1 MKRKIPLLPL
11 RELIVF
17 PHEVV
22 PLFVGREKSIN
33 ALEEAMSTDRSI
45 LLCAQK
51 KAKVNDPKPDGIH
64 AFGTIGNI
72 IQLLRLPDGTVKVL
86 VEGKSRAR
94 IEHYM
99 GEDKFFLVE
108 AEVIESTPVNPDEEP
123 ELAALMRSVQA
134 TFENYV
140 KLNKRVPPEL
150 AVSVQSIDNPSRMA
164 DTIAAHVNFKLSA
177 KQELLETESVRA
189 RLEKLYEL
197 MQNEIEILQVEKK
210 IRTRVKKQMEKNQKE
225 YYLNEQMQAIQK
237 ELGSQDE
244 FKNEL
249 SELEDRIRRKKMSTE
264 ATERLRKELRKL
276 KMMSPMSAEATVV
289 RNYIDTVL
297 ALPWED
303 KTNIKLEIS
312 KSEKILDE
320 DHYGLRKPKE
330 RILEYLAVQSL
341 VNRLR
346 GPILC
351 LVGPPG
357 VGKTSLAKSV
367 ARATGRK
374 FIRVSLGGVRDEAE
388 IRGHRRTYIGAM
400 PGKII
405 QGLRKAGSSNPVF
418 LLDEI
423 DKMSMDFR
431 GDPSAA
437 MLEVLDPEQN
447 NTFVDHFLD
456 LDYDLSDVMFVTTAN
471 SLSGIPLPLMDRM
484 EIIELSGYTDD
495 EKLKIS
501 RQYLIPKQ
509 LERNGL
515 GDVDVH
521 LTDSSVKEMIHHYTK
536 ESGVRSLERQ
546 ISSVARKLARE
557 YIKENKKKKAFK
569 VDMRTVQK
577 LLGPR
582 KFRYNR
588 ADNDDQIGMTNGL
601 AVTVFGG
608 DLLPAEVQVTPG
620 KGKVTLTGKLGEVMQ
635 ESAQAAV
642 TYVRSRSLVLGL
654 EPDFHEHI
662 DFHVHFPEG
671 AVPKDGPSA
680 GVTMVVSIVSAL
692 LQIPVSREV
701 AMTGEINLRGKVL
714 PIGGLKDK
722 VLAAFRGHMKRVI
735 IPKDN
740 EKDLVDIPKNVLKAL
755 DIKSVTALDEVL
767 RYALVPPPEDHPNK
781 AIQSFLTGEGETTPV
796 NWITA
801 HEYLRERRRKER
813 EADKARSNGHGP
825 H

>member
-1 MKRKIPLLPL
+1 MPRVWHAMVRKIPLLPL

-33 ALEEAMSTDRSI
+33 ALEEAMAGDRSI

-51 KAKVNDPKPDGIH
+51 KAKVNDPKPEGIH
-64 AFGTIGNI
+64 SYGTVGSI

-86 VEGKSRAR
+86 VEGKQRAR
-94 IEHYM
+94 IIGYHDYER
-99 GEDKFFLVE
+99 FFLVE
-108 AEVIESTPVNPDEEP
+108 VDAVEPPQISLHDEP
-123 ELAALMRSVQA
+123 QLAALMRSVQA

-150 AVSVQSIDNPSRMA
+150 AVSVQSIDNPSRLA

-177 KQELLETESVRA
+177 KQELLETESVGI

-249 SELEDRIRRKKMSTE
+249 AELEDRIRRKSMSQE
-264 ATERLRKELRKL
+264 ATERLKKELRKL

-297 ALPWED
+297 ALPWGVRCTD
-303 KTNIKLEIS
+303 KIKLATAER
-312 KSEKILDE
+312 ILDE
-320 DHYGLRKPKE
+320 DHYGLDKPKE

-341 VNRLR
+341 VQKIK

-367 ARATGRK
+367 ARATHRK

-405 QGLRKAGSSNPVF
+405 QGLRKCGSSNPVF

-447 NTFVDHFLD
+447 STFVDHFLD
-456 LDYDLSDVMFVTTAN
+456 LEYDLSDVFFMCTAN
-471 SLSGIPLPLMDRM
+471 SLHTIPLPLQDRM
-484 EIIELSGYTDD
+484 EIISLSGYTDE
-495 EKLKIS
+495 EKLKIA

-509 LERNGL
+509 VETNGMTS
-515 GDVDVH
+515 VDVH
-521 LTDSSVKEMIHHYTK
+521 FTDPGIREITNLYTK
-536 ESGVRSLERQ
+536 EAGVRSLERQ
-546 ISSVARKLARE
+546 IS
-557 YIKENKKKKAFK
+557 
-569 VDMRTVQK
+569 
-577 LLGPR
+577 
-582 KFRYNR
+582 
-588 ADNDDQIGMTNGL
+588 
-601 AVTVFGG
+601 
-608 DLLPAEVQVTPG
+608 
-620 KGKVTLTGKLGEVMQ
+620 
-635 ESAQAAV
+635 
-642 TYVRSRSLVLGL
+642 
-654 EPDFHEHI
+654 
-662 DFHVHFPEG
+662 
-671 AVPKDGPSA
+671 
-680 GVTMVVSIVSAL
+680 
-692 LQIPVSREV
+692 
-701 AMTGEINLRGKVL
+701 
-714 PIGGLKDK
+714 
-722 VLAAFRGHMKRVI
+722 
-735 IPKDN
+735 
-740 EKDLVDIPKNVLKAL
+740 
-755 DIKSVTALDEVL
+755 
-767 RYALVPPPEDHPNK
+767 
-781 AIQSFLTGEGETTPV
+781 
-796 NWITA
+796 
-801 HEYLRERRRKER
+801 
-813 EADKARSNGHGP
+813 
-825 H
+825 

>member
-1 MKRKIPLLPL
+1 MASVKIPLLPL

-33 ALEEAMSTDRSI
+33 ALEEAMAADRQI

-51 KAKVNDPKPDGIH
+51 KAKVNDPKPEGIH
-64 AFGTIGNI
+64 EFGTIGTI
-72 IQLLRLPDGTVKVL
+72 VQLLRLPDGTVKVL
-86 VEGKSRAR
+86 VEGKTRAR
-94 IEHYM
+94 ITEYLDTSKYF
-99 GEDKFFLVE
+99 EVE
-108 AEVIESTPVNPDEEP
+108 AELVETPEIDPAQEP
-123 ELAALMRSVQA
+123 EFQALMRSVQA

-150 AVSVQSIDNPSRMA
+150 AVSVQSIDNPSRLA
-164 DTIAAHVNFKLSA
+164 DTIAAHVNFKLAA
-177 KQELLETESVRA
+177 KQDLLETENVWT
-189 RLEKLYEL
+189 RLETLYEL

-249 SELEDRIRRKKMSTE
+249 QELEDKIRRKKMTKE
-264 ATERLRKELRKL
+264 ATERLKKELRKL

-297 ALPWED
+297 SLPWQD
-303 KTNIKLEIS
+303 KTGDKLEIVDA
-312 KSEKILDE
+312 EGILDE
-320 DHYGLRKPKE
+320 DHYGLEKPKE
-330 RILEYLAVQSL
+330 RIVEYLAVQAL
-341 VNRLR
+341 VKKVK

-374 FIRVSLGGVRDEAE
+374 FVRVSLGGVRDEAE

-405 QGLRKAGSSNPVF
+405 QGLRKSGSSNPVF

-447 NTFVDHFLD
+447 SAFVDHFLD
-456 LDYDLSDVMFVTTAN
+456 LDYDLSDVLFLCTAN
-471 SLSGIPLPLMDRM
+471 SLHTIPLPLQDRM
-484 EIIELSGYTDD
+484 EIIQLSGYTDED
-495 EKLKIS
+495 KLKIA
-501 RQYLIPKQ
+501 RQYLLPKQ
-509 LERNGL
+509 RELNGL
-515 GDVDVH
+515 DEVEVNVSDGAIRELVN
-521 LTDSSVKEMIHHYTK
+521 HYTK
-536 ESGVRSLERQ
+536 EAGVRSLERE
-546 ISSVARKLARE
+546 IAACLRKVARDFVKD
-557 YIKENKKKKAFK
+557 NKKKRSYK
-569 VDMRTVQK
+569 VDAKAVQRY
-577 LLGPR
+577 LGPH
-582 KFRYNR
+582 KFRYQR
-588 ADNDDQIGMTNGL
+588 AEEEDQIGMTNGL
-601 AVTVFGG
+601 AVTIFGG
-608 DLLPAEVQVTPG
+608 DLLSAEVTITAG

-635 ESAQAAV
+635 ESARAAI
-642 TYVRSRSLVLGL
+642 TNVRSRSLSFGL
-654 EPDFHEHI
+654 DPDFYEHV

-680 GVTMVVSIVSAL
+680 GVTIVTSIVSAL
-692 LQIPVSREV
+692 LGVPVRKDV
-701 AMTGEINLRGKVL
+701 AMTGEINLRGRVL
-714 PIGGLKDK
+714 PIGGLKEK
-722 VLAAFRGHMKRVI
+722 ILAAYRSDMKIVVC
-735 IPKDN
+735 PADN
-740 EKDLVDIPKNVLKAL
+740 EKDLHDIPKNVLKAL
-755 DIKSVTALDEVL
+755 DVRFATNIDDVL
-767 RYALVPPPEDHPNK
+767 RWALVELPEDHPNK
-781 AIQSFLTGEGETTPV
+781 ALARFMSGEVAADTTDWV
-796 NWITA
+796 EA
-801 HEYLRERRRKER
+801 REYIEERDRKKKLEN
-813 EADKARSNGHGP
+813 EASGHGM

>member
-1 MKRKIPLLPL
+1 MSTVKIPLLPL

-33 ALEEAMSTDRSI
+33 ALEDAMSADRQI

-51 KAKVNDPKPDGIH
+51 KAKVNDPKPEGIH
-64 AFGTIGNI
+64 AFGTIGTI

-86 VEGKSRAR
+86 VEGKQRAR
-94 IEHYM
+94 IKDYLDTE
-99 GEDKFFLVE
+99 KFFHVQVELVE
-108 AEVIESTPVNPDEEP
+108 APPIEP
-123 ELAALMRSVQA
+123 EKEPEFAALMRSVQA

-150 AVSVQSIDNPSRMA
+150 AVSVQSIDNPSRLA
-164 DTIAAHVNFKLSA
+164 DTIAAHVNFKLSS
-177 KQELLETESVRA
+177 KQELLETESVWT
-189 RLEKLYEL
+189 RLEMLYEL

-249 SELEDRIRRKKMSTE
+249 QELEERIRRKKMSKE
-264 ATERLRKELRKL
+264 ATERLKKELKKL

-297 ALPWED
+297 ALPW
-303 KTNIKLEIS
+303 
-312 KSEKILDE
+312 SEKTDDKLDITEAQEILDE
-320 DHYGLRKPKE
+320 DHYGLEKPKE

-341 VNRLR
+341 VKKVK
-346 GPILC
+346 GPIMC
-351 LVGPPG
+351 LIGPPG

-367 ARATGRK
+367 ARATSRK

-400 PGKII
+400 PGKIL
-405 QGLRKAGSSNPVF
+405 QGLRKAGSNNPVF

-447 NTFVDHFLD
+447 CAFVDHFLD
-456 LDYDLSDVMFVTTAN
+456 LDYDLSDVLFLCTAN
-471 SLSGIPLPLMDRM
+471 QRHGIPLPLQDRM
-484 EIIELSGYTDD
+484 EILDLSGYMDE
-495 EKLKIS
+495 EKLKIA

-509 LERNGL
+509 LELNGL
-515 GDVDVH
+515 DGVDVNF
-521 LTDSSVKEMIHHYTK
+521 TDPAIRDLIHYYTK
-536 ESGVRSLERQ
+536 EAGVRSLERELAS
-546 ISSVARKLARE
+546 ILRKLARE
-557 YIKENKKKKAFK
+557 YVAERKKKKSFK
-569 VDMRTVQK
+569 VDVKAVAK

-582 KFRYNR
+582 KFRYQR
-588 ADNDDQIGMTNGL
+588 GEEEDQIGMTNGL
-601 AVTVFGG
+601 AVTMFGG
-608 DLLPAEVQVTPG
+608 DLLPAEVTITSG
-620 KGKVTLTGKLGEVMQ
+620 RGKVTLTGKLGEVMQ
-635 ESAQAAV
+635 ESARAAV
-642 TYVRSRSLVLGL
+642 TYVRSRALAFGL
-654 EPDFHEHI
+654 DPDFYEHA

-680 GVTMVVSIVSAL
+680 GVTMVTSLVSAL
-692 LQIPVSREV
+692 LHVPVRKEV

-714 PIGGLKDK
+714 PIGGLKEK
-722 VLAAFRGHMKRVI
+722 ILAAYRSDMKTVI
-735 IPKDN
+735 CPEEN
-740 EKDLVDIPKNVLKAL
+740 RKDLHDIPKNVVKAL
-755 DIKSVTALDEVL
+755 DIKFASSIDDVL
-767 RYALVPPPEDHPNK
+767 RWALSQPDEDHPNQALK
-781 AIQSFLTGEGETTPV
+781 AFLEAEEPAEIADWRTV
-796 NWITA
+796 RDWI
-801 HEYLRERRRKER
+801 EERERKKKLE
-813 EADKARSNGHGP
+813 EAKASGHGP

>member
-1 MKRKIPLLPL
+1 MSKVEIPLLPL

-33 ALEEAMSTDRSI
+33 ALEEAMSGDRQI

-51 KAKVNDPKPDGIH
+51 KAKVNDPRPEGIH
-64 AFGTIGNI
+64 GFGTIGTI

-86 VEGKSRAR
+86 VEGKHRAR
-94 IEHYM
+94 IDEYL
-99 GEDKFFLVE
+99 DTDRFFHVRVEVVEPEKIAAEEE
-108 AEVIESTPVNPDEEP
+108 AEFS
-123 ELAALMRSVQA
+123 ALMRSVQA

-150 AVSVQSIDNPSRMA
+150 AVSVQSIDNPSRLA

-177 KQELLETESVRA
+177 KQELLETTSVRA
-189 RLEKLYEL
+189 RLEMLYEL

-249 SELEDRIRRKKMSTE
+249 QELEDRIRRKKLPKE
-264 ATERLRKELRKL
+264 ATERLKKELKKL

-297 ALPWED
+297 SLPWQD
-303 KTNIKLEIS
+303 KTEEKLDIIEA
-312 KSEKILDE
+312 EQVLDE
-320 DHYGLRKPKE
+320 DHYGLEKPKE

-341 VNRLR
+341 VKKVK

-374 FIRVSLGGVRDEAE
+374 FVRMSLGGVRDEAE

-447 NTFVDHFLD
+447 SAFVDHFLD
-456 LDYDLSDVMFVTTAN
+456 LDYDLSDVLFLCTAN
-471 SLSGIPLPLMDRM
+471 SLHTIPIPLQDRM
-484 EIIELSGYTDD
+484 EIISLTGYTDE
-495 EKLKIS
+495 EKLKIA

-509 LERNGL
+509 TELNGL
-515 GDVDVH
+515 EGVTVD
-521 LTDSSVKEMIHHYTK
+521 LTDKAIKELVQRYTK
-536 ESGVRSLERQ
+536 EAGVRSLERE
-546 ISSVARKLARE
+546 ISSILRKLARE
-557 YIKENKKKKAFK
+557 HVKAAKEKKSFK
-569 VDMRTVQK
+569 VDTKRIHK
-577 LLGPR
+577 LLGPPKYR
-582 KFRYNR
+582 FNKGE
-588 ADNDDQIGMTNGL
+588 DDDQVGMTNGL
-601 AVTVFGG
+601 AVTMFGG
-608 DLLPAEVQVTPG
+608 DLLPAEVSITSG
-620 KGKVTLTGKLGEVMQ
+620 TGKVTLTGKLGEVMQ
-635 ESAQAAV
+635 ESARAAV
-642 TYVRSRSLVLGL
+642 TYVRSRCLAFGL
-654 EPDFHEHI
+654 EPDFYQHA

-680 GVTMVVSIVSAL
+680 GVTMVTSLVSSL
-692 LQIPVSREV
+692 LRIPVSKDV

-714 PIGGLKDK
+714 PIGGLKEK
-722 VLAAFRGHMKRVI
+722 ILAAYRSEMKVVI
-735 IPKDN
+735 CPKEN
-740 EKDLVDIPKNVLKAL
+740 EKDLHDVPKKILNAL
-755 DIKSVTALDEVL
+755 EVRLASTIDEVL
-767 RYALVPPPEDHPNK
+767 RSALVVPAEDHPNQAMRNFMLGDQPAEAADWRTVREYIEK
-781 AIQSFLTGEGETTPV
+781 REDEKKRQSER
-796 NWITA
+796 A
-801 HEYLRERRRKER
+801 REV
-813 EADKARSNGHGP
+813 H
-825 H
+825 

>member
-1 MKRKIPLLPL
+1 MSKVEIPLLPL

-33 ALEEAMSTDRSI
+33 ALEEAMSGDRQI

-51 KAKVNDPKPDGIH
+51 KAKVNDPRPEGIH
-64 AFGTIGNI
+64 GFGTIGTI

-86 VEGKSRAR
+86 VEGKHRAKIDEYLDTDR
-94 IEHYM
+94 
-99 GEDKFFLVE
+99 FFHVRVEVVEPEKIAPEEE
-108 AEVIESTPVNPDEEP
+108 AEFS
-123 ELAALMRSVQA
+123 ALMRSVQA

-150 AVSVQSIDNPSRMA
+150 AVSVQSIDNPSRLA

-177 KQELLETESVRA
+177 KQELLETTSVRA
-189 RLEKLYEL
+189 RLEMLYEL

-249 SELEDRIRRKKMSTE
+249 QELEDRIRRKKLPKE
-264 ATERLRKELRKL
+264 ATERLKKELKKL

-297 ALPWED
+297 SLPWAD
-303 KTNIKLEIS
+303 KTEEKLDIIEA
-312 KSEKILDE
+312 ENVLDE
-320 DHYGLRKPKE
+320 DHYGLEKPKE

-341 VNRLR
+341 VKKVK

-374 FIRVSLGGVRDEAE
+374 FVRMSLGGVRDEAE

-447 NTFVDHFLD
+447 SAFVDHFLD
-456 LDYDLSDVMFVTTAN
+456 LDYDLSDVLFLCTAN
-471 SLSGIPLPLMDRM
+471 SLHTIPIPLQDRM
-484 EIIELSGYTDD
+484 EIISLTGYTDE
-495 EKLKIS
+495 EKLKIA

-509 LERNGL
+509 TELNGL
-515 GDVDVH
+515 EGVTVD
-521 LTDSSVKEMIHHYTK
+521 LTDKAIKELVQRYTK
-536 ESGVRSLERQ
+536 EAGVRSLEREV
-546 ISSVARKLARE
+546 SSILRKLARE
-557 YIKENKKKKAFK
+557 HVKGGKDKKSFK
-569 VDMRTVQK
+569 VDTKRIHK
-577 LLGPR
+577 LLGPPKYR
-582 KFRYNR
+582 FNKGE
-588 ADNDDQIGMTNGL
+588 DDDQIGMTNGL
-601 AVTVFGG
+601 AVTMFGG
-608 DLLPAEVQVTPG
+608 DLLPAEVSITSG
-620 KGKVTLTGKLGEVMQ
+620 TGKVTLTGKLGEVMQ
-635 ESAQAAV
+635 ESARAAV
-642 TYVRSRSLVLGL
+642 TYVRSRCLAFGL
-654 EPDFHEHI
+654 EPDFYQHA

-680 GVTMVVSIVSAL
+680 GVTMVTSLVSSL
-692 LQIPVSREV
+692 LRIPVRKDV

-714 PIGGLKDK
+714 PIGGLKEK
-722 VLAAFRGHMKRVI
+722 ILAAYRSEMKLVI
-735 IPKDN
+735 CPKEN
-740 EKDLVDIPKNVLKAL
+740 EKDLHDVPKKILNAL
-755 DIKSVTALDEVL
+755 EVKLASTIDEVL
-767 RYALVPPPEDHPNK
+767 RAALVVPDEDHPNQPMRNFILGD
-781 AIQSFLTGEGETTPV
+781 APAEAADWRTV
-796 NWITA
+796 R
-801 HEYLRERRRKER
+801 EYIEKREDEKKRAAER
-813 EADKARSNGHGP
+813 SREVH
-825 H
+825 

>member
-1 MKRKIPLLPL
+1 MATLKIPLLPL

-33 ALEEAMSTDRSI
+33 ALEEAMAADRQI

-51 KAKVNDPKPDGIH
+51 KAKVNDPKPEGIH
-64 AFGTIGNI
+64 EFGTIGTI
-72 IQLLRLPDGTVKVL
+72 VQLLRLPDGTVKVL
-86 VEGKSRAR
+86 VEGKARAR
-94 IEHYM
+94 IKEYLDTSKYF
-99 GEDKFFLVE
+99 EVE
-108 AEVIESTPVNPDEEP
+108 AELVETPEIEP
-123 ELAALMRSVQA
+123 EREPEFQALMRSVQA

-150 AVSVQSIDNPSRMA
+150 AVSVQSIDNPSRLA
-164 DTIAAHVNFKLSA
+164 DTIAAHVNFKLAA
-177 KQELLETESVRA
+177 KQDLLETENVWT
-189 RLEKLYEL
+189 RLETLYEL

-249 SELEDRIRRKKMSTE
+249 QEIEDKIRRKKMTKE
-264 ATERLRKELRKL
+264 ATDRLKKELRKL

-297 ALPWED
+297 SLPWQEKTGD
-303 KTNIKLEIS
+303 KLDIADAEN
-312 KSEKILDE
+312 ILDE
-320 DHYGLRKPKE
+320 DHYGLEKPKE
-330 RILEYLAVQSL
+330 RIVEYLAVQAL
-341 VNRLR
+341 VKKVK

-367 ARATGRK
+367 ARSTGRK
-374 FIRVSLGGVRDEAE
+374 FVRVSLGGVRDEAE

-447 NTFVDHFLD
+447 QAFVDHFLD
-456 LDYDLSDVMFVTTAN
+456 LDYDLSDVLFLCTAN
-471 SLSGIPLPLMDRM
+471 SLHTIPLPLQDRM
-484 EIIELSGYTDD
+484 EIIELSGYTDED
-495 EKLKIS
+495 KLKIA
-501 RQYLIPKQ
+501 RQYLLPKQ
-509 LERNGL
+509 REVNGL
-515 GDVDVH
+515 DEVEIAFSDH
-521 LTDSSVKEMIHHYTK
+521 AVKELIHHYTK
-536 ESGVRSLERQ
+536 EAGVRSLERE
-546 ISSVARKLARE
+546 IASVLRKVARD
-557 YIKENKKKKAFK
+557 YVKEGKKRKSFK
-569 VDMRTVQK
+569 IDGKGVQK

-582 KFRYNR
+582 KFRYQR
-588 ADNDDQIGMTNGL
+588 GEESDQIGMTNGL
-601 AVTVFGG
+601 AVTIFGG
-608 DLLPAEVQVTPG
+608 DLLPAEVTITPG

-635 ESAQAAV
+635 ESARAAI
-642 TYVRSRSLVLGL
+642 TYVRSRCLTFGL
-654 EPDFHEHI
+654 DPDFYEHV
-662 DFHVHFPEG
+662 DFHIHFPEG

-680 GVTMVVSIVSAL
+680 GVTMVTSVVSAL
-692 LQIPVSREV
+692 LNVPVRKDV
-701 AMTGEINLRGKVL
+701 AMTGEINLRGRVL
-714 PIGGLKDK
+714 PIGGLKEK
-722 VLAAFRGHMKRVI
+722 ILAAYRSEMKIVI
-735 IPKDN
+735 CPIDN
-740 EKDLVDIPKNVLKAL
+740 EKDLHEVPKHVLKML
-755 DIKSVTALDEVL
+755 DIRFSTTIDDVL
-767 RYALVPPPEDHPNK
+767 RCALMPMPEEHPNK
-781 AIQSFLTGEGETTPV
+781 ALRKFMAGETPADATD
-796 NWITA
+796 WLQA
-801 HEYLRERRRKER
+801 RDYLEERDRKKALET
-813 EADKARSNGHGP
+813 EAAKHGP

>member
-1 MKRKIPLLPL
+1 MARKIPLLPL

-33 ALEEAMSTDRSI
+33 ALEEAMSSDRSI

-51 KAKVNDPKPDGIH
+51 KAKVNDPRPDGIH
-64 AFGTIGNI
+64 AYGTIGNI

-86 VEGKSRAR
+86 VEGKSRAK
-94 IEHYM
+94 IQAYLD
-99 GEDKFFLVE
+99 EDRYFSVE
-108 AEVIESTPVNPDEEP
+108 VEVFEPEPLDPREEP

-249 SELEDRIRRKKMSTE
+249 AELEDKIRRKKMSQE
-264 ATERLRKELRKL
+264 ATDRLKKELRKL

-303 KTNIKLEIS
+303 KTSTKLEIQAA
-312 KSEKILDE
+312 EKILDE
-320 DHYGLRKPKE
+320 DHYGLKKPKE

-341 VNRLR
+341 VNKIK

-367 ARATGRK
+367 SRATGRK

-447 NTFVDHFLD
+447 NTFVDHFMD
-456 LDYDLSDVMFVTTAN
+456 LEYDLSDVLFMCTAN
-471 SLSGIPLPLMDRM
+471 SLHTIPLPLQDRM

-495 EKLKIS
+495 EKLKIA
-501 RQYLIPKQ
+501 RQYLLPKQ
-509 LERNGL
+509 LEQNGL
-515 GDVDVH
+515 KPVDVSF
-521 LTDSSVKEMIHHYTK
+521 TDPSIKELIHYYTK
-536 ESGVRSLERQ
+536 ECGVRGLERQ
-546 ISSVARKLARE
+546 ISSISRKLARE
-557 YIKENKKKKAFK
+557 YIKDGRKRKSFK
-569 VDMRTVQK
+569 VDVRTTQK
-577 LLGPR
+577 LLGPH
-582 KFRYNR
+582 KYRYNR
-588 ADNDDQIGMTNGL
+588 ADTEDQVGMTNGL
-601 AVTVFGG
+601 AVTIFGG
-608 DLLPAEVQVTPG
+608 DLLPAEVQVIPG

-642 TYVRSRSLVLGL
+642 TYVRSRSLAFGL
-654 EPDFHEHI
+654 EPDFHEQI

-680 GVTMVVSIVSAL
+680 GVTMVVSLVSAIL
-692 LQIPVSREV
+692 GVPVRKDV

-722 VLAAFRGHMKRVI
+722 ILAAFRGQMKMVI

-740 EKDLVDIPKNVLKAL
+740 EKDLVDLPKNVLKS
-755 DIKSVTALDEVL
+755 IKIKIASSLDEVL
-767 RYALVPPPEDHPNK
+767 RWALVTPAEDHPNLALK
-781 AIQSFLTGEGETTPV
+781 DFLAGEGETAPV
-796 NWITA
+796 NWQTA
-801 HEYLRERRRKER
+801 HEYLQERRRKER
-813 EADKARSNGHGP
+813 ERTQASERSHGP